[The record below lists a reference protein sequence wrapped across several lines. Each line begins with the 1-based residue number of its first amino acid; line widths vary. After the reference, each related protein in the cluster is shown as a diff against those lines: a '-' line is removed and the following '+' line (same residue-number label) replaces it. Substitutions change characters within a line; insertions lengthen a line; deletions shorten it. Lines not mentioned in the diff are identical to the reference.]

1 MSKSKVFV
9 KNYEKEKIV
18 CWGEAFFS
26 LLHQKTWQF
35 YLVDFVAFKAF
46 VLVLLTF
53 TLISSCLILCYC

>member
-9 KNYEKEKIV
+9 KNYEKKKIV

-46 VLVLLTF
+46 VLVYLPSLL
-53 TLISSCLILCYC
+53 LAHA